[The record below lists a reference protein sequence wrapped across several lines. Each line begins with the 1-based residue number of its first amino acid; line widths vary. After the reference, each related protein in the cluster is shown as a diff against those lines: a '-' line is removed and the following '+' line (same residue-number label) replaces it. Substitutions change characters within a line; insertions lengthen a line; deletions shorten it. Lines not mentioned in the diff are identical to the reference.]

1 MNAQHTND
9 AHRADLDAKPRL
21 TRLEAAWVIARRDF
35 VAVLFS
41 RAFLFFLIGPLF
53 PVLVGGLAGSIG
65 SQVSK
70 ETTVIE
76 VGLAMSAEDNAAMIA
91 ARDQLAPKLR
101 GAIPAL
107 RAVEEAAGN
116 ADFDARAFME
126 ARKGNFAAI
135 VTGTVDKPEL
145 IGTEGQVRRWQGP
158 IELIAAS
165 TAADAPLV
173 FPQSTRQ
180 TVASSAASERKNR
193 IRTAQAAQMVMFLL
207 TMLLAGMVLSNLAEE
222 KGNKIIEILAAAIPM
237 DAVFM
242 GKLFAMLGVSFVGIF
257 VWGMLGWGFWAIAE
271 DAIITVTNTDFR
283 NLPGPAVGWPL
294 FIALGIAYFSMA
306 YLLLG
311 SLFLTIGAMADTV
324 REVQT
329 LSMPVTMLQLMV
341 FFLAAATLTDAGSGL
356 EMVAVIFPLSSPFAL
371 LARAALE
378 ETLWIHA
385 AALAWQAMWVA
396 LLVKGGSMLFR
407 KRVMKSGGAGREKKK
422 RRWGLGSRG
431 GRGGRGPEAREP
443 QLEPA
448 E

>member
-1 MNAQHTND
+1 MTELTTDQ
-9 AHRADLDAKPRL
+9 HRADLDAKPRL

-35 VAVLFS
+35 IAVLFS

-65 SQVSK
+65 NQTSR

-76 VGLAMSAEDNAAMIA
+76 VGLAMNAEDNSAMMS
-91 ARDQLAPKLR
+91 ARDQLAPQLR
-101 GAIPAL
+101 GAVPTLQIVA
-107 RAVEEAAGN
+107 EAAENPDFN
-116 ADFDARAFME
+116 ARTFME
-126 ARKGNFAAI
+126 ARRGNYAAI
-135 VTGTVDKPEL
+135 VTGTLAAPEL

-165 TAADAPLV
+165 ASSATPLT

-180 TVASSAASERKNR
+180 TVTASAASERSNR

-242 GKLFAMLGVSFVGIF
+242 GKLFAMLGVSFVGIA
-257 VWGMLGWGFWAIAE
+257 VWGMVGWGFWAIAE
-271 DAIITVTNTDFR
+271 SAIVTVTETDFR
-283 NLPGPAVGWPL
+283 NLPGPAVGWPM

-311 SLFLTIGAMADTV
+311 SLFLTIGAMANTV

-341 FFLAAATLTDAGSGL
+341 FFLAAATLTDAGSSF
-356 EMVAVIFPLSSPFAL
+356 EIAAVVFPLSSPFAL

-385 AALAWQAMWVA
+385 AALAWQALWVL
-396 LLVKGGSMLFR
+396 LLVKGGSILFR
-407 KRVMKSGGAGREKKK
+407 KRVMKSGGAGRDKKK
-422 RRWGLGSRG
+422 RRWRRS
-431 GRGGRGPEAREP
+431 AKATEP
-443 QLEPA
+443 T
-448 E
+448 